1 MTALALDR
9 APSFA
14 ARRPVILGF
23 LTLVVLVGGAVGWGA
38 FATIA
43 GAVIAA
49 GKVEVE
55 SRDQVVEHLDGGTV
69 GEILVRE
76 GDKVEAGQ
84 VLIRLSGERLHSE
97 AVQLGAEHAELVA
110 RRNRLEAEFRDADA
124 VTWDA
129 ALAGRAA
136 TDPSVAGVLDGQ
148 ARLFAAR
155 RESRAGHA
163 AQLRER
169 IGQTRKQIA
178 GLEAQAAAVARQTGF
193 MARELKAQRSLF
205 EEGLSELHSLLE
217 LEREAARL
225 DGQAGD
231 IAARIAGARGRIAE
245 IEIQILQ
252 LGATRIEEAEEQARE
267 VQARENQIAE
277 GLSEVRRRLGSMD
290 VRAPVAGEVL
300 GMQVFTVGEVVRPGE
315 AILQIVPEK
324 AGLVVRA
331 QLEPIHVDQVWPG
344 QDAVL
349 RFSAFPARTTP
360 EFHGRVIRM
369 SADAQ
374 HDQRTGLSWYEVE
387 LGMGTAIEADPET
400 GIASWPG
407 RAARTVAGWLPSSA
421 RDWMKENA
429 PDWIWEPPEVRPA
442 ASGDVGSATAT
453 PAHARDLALAPGMPV
468 EVHIRTGD
476 RAAAD
481 LPREAAHR
489 LLLAVAEG
497 GVKRAMARFPD
508 SSRTGARAT
517 ARNRGRRRGPASRR
531 SCARAFVIAAISL
544 AALAGCAVQPEPLT
558 PAQTALRVE
567 TDLARLAAG
576 QPLLDGPL
584 TLHGAMARAILH
596 NPDVRVQAMEE
607 SLALRQVDQARLG
620 LLPALTG
627 RYGAETRSNAQASSS
642 RSAETGRESLTAS
655 TSTDRTRRS
664 GSLAAVWQML
674 DFGVSYYGAKQQ
686 SDRALIVHET
696 PAQGGARGGRGGASR
711 LVAGGCGGAGACAA
725 RAVAGPGSH
734 GTRG

>member
-23 LTLVVLVGGAVGWGA
+23 LSLAVLVSGAVGWGA
-38 FATIA
+38 FTTIA

-97 AVQLGAEHAELVA
+97 AAQLRAEHAELVA

-136 TDPSVAGVLDGQ
+136 TDPSVAEVVDGQ

-267 VQARENQIAE
+267 VQARENQVAE

-300 GMQVFTVGEVVRPGE
+300 GMQVSTVGEVVRPGE

-400 GIASWPG
+400 GIASGPG
-407 RAARTVAGWLPSSA
+407 RAARTAAGWLPSSA

-442 ASGDVGSATAT
+442 AAGDVGGATAT

-476 RAAAD
+476 RA
-481 LPREAAHR
+481 
-489 LLLAVAEG
+489 
-497 GVKRAMARFPD
+497 
-508 SSRTGARAT
+508 
-517 ARNRGRRRGPASRR
+517 
-531 SCARAFVIAAISL
+531 
-544 AALAGCAVQPEPLT
+544 PLT
-558 PAQTALRVE
+558 YLGKPI
-567 TDLARLAAG
+567 TD
-576 QPLLDGPL
+576 
-584 TLHGAMARAILH
+584 
-596 NPDVRVQAMEE
+596 
-607 SLALRQVDQARLG
+607 
-620 LLPALTG
+620 
-627 RYGAETRSNAQASSS
+627 YFS
-642 RSAETGRESLTAS
+642 RSLRE
-655 TSTDRTRRS
+655 
-664 GSLAAVWQML
+664 
-674 DFGVSYYGAKQQ
+674 
-686 SDRALIVHET
+686 E
-696 PAQGGARGGRGGASR
+696 
-711 LVAGGCGGAGACAA
+711 
-725 RAVAGPGSH
+725 
-734 GTRG
+734 

>member
-1 MTALALDR
+1 M
-9 APSFA
+9 
-14 ARRPVILGF
+14 
-23 LTLVVLVGGAVGWGA
+23 
-38 FATIA
+38 
-43 GAVIAA
+43 
-49 GKVEVE
+49 
-55 SRDQVVEHLDGGTV
+55 

-97 AVQLGAEHAELVA
+97 AAQLGAEHAELVA

-267 VQARENQIAE
+267 VQARENQVAE

-300 GMQVFTVGEVVRPGE
+300 GMQVSTVGEVVRPGE

-442 ASGDVGSATAT
+442 AAGDVGSATAT

-476 RAAAD
+476 RA
-481 LPREAAHR
+481 
-489 LLLAVAEG
+489 
-497 GVKRAMARFPD
+497 
-508 SSRTGARAT
+508 
-517 ARNRGRRRGPASRR
+517 
-531 SCARAFVIAAISL
+531 
-544 AALAGCAVQPEPLT
+544 PLT
-558 PAQTALRVE
+558 YL
-567 TDLARLAAG
+567 G
-576 QPLLDGPL
+576 KPL
-584 TLHGAMARAILH
+584 T
-596 NPDVRVQAMEE
+596 D
-607 SLALRQVDQARLG
+607 
-620 LLPALTG
+620 
-627 RYGAETRSNAQASSS
+627 YFS
-642 RSAETGRESLTAS
+642 RSLRE
-655 TSTDRTRRS
+655 
-664 GSLAAVWQML
+664 
-674 DFGVSYYGAKQQ
+674 
-686 SDRALIVHET
+686 E
-696 PAQGGARGGRGGASR
+696 
-711 LVAGGCGGAGACAA
+711 
-725 RAVAGPGSH
+725 
-734 GTRG
+734 